1 MLEGTYYKVYKFNGE
16 KYKIS
21 DNPTSL
27 FEMLTGSEM
36 ITSDQLDYDDR
47 FEQILYPTEDMIT
60 ECVTATI
67 SDTNIK
73 IPYITSIYL
82 NETGINSYIDNNGIY
97 IENDITGLRSKSY
110 NDESFIPQEVIQYI
124 RKGEI

>member
-1 MLEGTYYKVYKFNGE
+1 MNSVSRL
-16 KYKIS
+16 
-21 DNPTSL
+21 PSL
-27 FEMLTGSEM
+27 SSRYRPF
-36 ITSDQLDYDDR
+36 IIR
-47 FEQILYPTEDMIT
+47 
-60 ECVTATI
+60 ATFAVI
-67 SDTNIK
+67 GASALRNDIK

-110 NDESFIPQEVIQYI
+110 DKESSIPQEVIQYI